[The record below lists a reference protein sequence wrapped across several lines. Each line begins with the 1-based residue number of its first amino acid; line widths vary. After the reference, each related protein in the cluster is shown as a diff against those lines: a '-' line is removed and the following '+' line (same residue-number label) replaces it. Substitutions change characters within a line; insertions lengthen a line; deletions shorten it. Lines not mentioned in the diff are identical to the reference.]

1 MATCPNCGEHIA
13 WWNLKAD
20 CKKCGVSIPN
30 HDWVNRLEEDNKR
43 AEEQFLKF
51 YKTMNRVKYSL
62 WGTKL
67 RIARLILTFIPA
79 IGFILPWADI
89 KSTADSF
96 QLTLLSFNHSKS
108 AIDILLQIFKNMSVI
123 VDGFK
128 FEGFGGPVS
137 FIVLGTVFYF
147 ISALFIVIAFF
158 LNIIKCAKP
167 KTKSTVTTDIISII
181 FSVLALVFFSMTGS
195 VGASAGA
202 FSVGSLTAVDISGGI
217 SWGYFVALLLLL
229 GAMGINIAV
238 AIAPAKTDEE
248 LENERLAK
256 VAAKEEKEKENAIRK
271 EQQRIEAEKAA
282 EEEQQRIVEEAKR
295 KVAERK
301 AKEEAKANKK
311 K

>member
-30 HDWVNRLEEDNKR
+30 HDWVNRLEEDNQR

-89 KSTADSF
+89 KSEADSF

-123 VDGFK
+123 IENIK

-137 FIVLGTVFYF
+137 LIVLGTLFYF
-147 ISALFIVIAFF
+147 LSALFIVIAFF

-181 FSVLALVFFSMTGS
+181 FSVLSVSFFSLT
-195 VGASAGA
+195 ASAGVSA
-202 FSVGSLTAVDISGGI
+202 FSVGAINAINISGGI

-256 VAAKEEKEKENAIRK
+256 VAAKEEKEKENAARK
-271 EQQRIEAEKAA
+271 EQQRKEAEKAA
-282 EEEQQRIVEEAKR
+282 EEEQKRIVEEAKR

-311 K
+311 

>member
-1 MATCPNCGEHIA
+1 MATCPNCGQNIA

-20 CKKCGVSIPN
+20 CKNCGVSIPN
-30 HDWVNRLEEDNKR
+30 HDWVNRLEEDNRK

-67 RIARLILTFIPA
+67 RIARLVLTFLPA

-89 KSTADSF
+89 KSSADSF

-108 AIDILLQIFKNMSVI
+108 AIDILLQLFSNMSV
-123 VDGFK
+123 VTEGFK

-137 FIVLGTVFYF
+137 YLVLGTGFYLLSAFFIVL
-147 ISALFIVIAFF
+147 AFL
-158 LNIIKCAKP
+158 LNIIKCGKP

-181 FSVLALVFFSMTGS
+181 FSVIAVVFFSMSG
-195 VGASAGA
+195 GAGADVGA
-202 FSVGSLTAVDISGGI
+202 FSIGALNAIGVSGGI
-217 SWGYFVALLLLL
+217 SWGYFVALVLLL
-229 GAMGINIAV
+229 GAVGINVAV

-248 LENERLAK
+248 LESERLAK
-256 VAAKEEKEKENAIRK
+256 VEAKEKKAKEDELKKERAR
-271 EQQRIEAEKAA
+271 EEAEKAA
-282 EEEQQRIVEEAKR
+282 EEEQKRIVEEAKR

-301 AKEEAKANKK
+301 AKEEAKAKK

>member
-1 MATCPNCGEHIA
+1 MATCPNCGEKIA
-13 WWNLKAD
+13 WYNLKAD

-30 HDWVNRLEEDNKR
+30 HDWVNRLEEDNRR

-67 RIARLILTFIPA
+67 RVARLILTFLPA

-89 KSTADSF
+89 KSSADSL

-108 AIDILLQIFKNMSVI
+108 AIDVLLQIFKNMSVI
-123 VDGFK
+123 SDGFK

-137 FIVLGTVFYF
+137 YVVLGTAFYFLSAFFIVL
-147 ISALFIVIAFF
+147 AFF
-158 LNIIKCAKP
+158 LNIIKCGKP

-181 FSVLALVFFSMTGS
+181 FSVLAVAFFSMTA
-195 VGASAGA
+195 GAGESAGA
-202 FSVGSLTAVDISGGI
+202 FSVGAINAIGVSGGI
-217 SWGYFVALLLLL
+217 SWGYFVALILLF

-248 LENERLAK
+248 LENERLAR
-256 VAAKEEKEKENAIRK
+256 VAAKEEKEKADAERK
-271 EQQRIEAEKAA
+271 EKQREEAEKAA
-282 EEEQQRIVEEAKR
+282 AEEQQRIVEEAKR